1 MSNLVEPEE
10 IINEFLRAN
19 VTELVRRNAANDA
32 NLANRQSN
40 DTQSYTAT
48 ASQTVFTITDNTPI
62 SCINQVT
69 INATKIYKYIDYD
82 IDLDNN
88 KITLKTG
95 ATLSDAV
102 VIDYDYGGN
111 WIFPDKPLDS
121 LSYTSYPRV
130 SVILL
135 TESQRQRAMSDDF
148 YYKNMTL
155 QIDVIGFKD
164 QLCTYDSSSIEGTDV
179 VNAIGRDIVTQIKT
193 KWRDEMKTAL
203 FNFNIISNN
212 PSPFNEGT
220 SQFRR
225 ILEISCD
232 GEDS

>member
-1 MSNLVEPEE
+1 MSNIVESEE
-10 IINEFLRAN
+10 VINEFLRAN
-19 VTELVRRNAANDA
+19 VTELVRRNITNDG
-32 NLANRQSN
+32 NLSNRQSN

-62 SCINQVT
+62 VCINEVT
-69 INATKIYKYIDYD
+69 INTIKIYKYIDYD

-88 KITLKTG
+88 KIILTNG
-95 ATLSDAV
+95 ATLNDTV
-102 VIDYDYGGN
+102 VIDYDYGSN
-111 WIFPDKPLDS
+111 WCFPDKPLDS
-121 LSYTSYPRV
+121 LSYTSYPRI
-130 SVILL
+130 STILL
-135 TESQRQRAMSDDF
+135 TESERQRAMSDDF

-155 QIDVIGFKD
+155 QIDVIGFKE
-164 QLCTYDSSSIEGTDV
+164 QLCNYETEYIEGIDV
-179 VNAIGRDIVTQIKT
+179 VNVIARDILTQLKT
-193 KWRDEMKTAL
+193 KWRTEMRSKL

-225 ILEISCD
+225 IIEISCD